1 MAHPIARKPLDRP
14 QLRDMALAYVGRYA
28 TTQAKLASYL
38 GRKLR
43 ERGWAD
49 TETSEALAVEAIVA
63 AMVANHFVDDRAY
76 ADMKAQGMS
85 RRGYGPRRVQ
95 LALSAAGIEAEDM
108 DDALEGARQDQEAAA
123 LAFAKR
129 RRIGPFSREAA
140 DQKQREKAFAAM
152 LRAGHDYAVARRILD
167 LPPELVHTIGTGL
180 DEEGW
185 AS

>member
-28 TTQAKLASYL
+28 TTRAKLASYL

-49 TETSEALAVEAIVA
+49 SETPEALAVEAIVA

-76 ADMKAQGMS
+76 ADMKAQGMT

-95 LALSAAGIEAEDM
+95 NALSAAGIEAEDM

-123 LAFAKR
+123 IAFAKR
-129 RRIGPFSREAA
+129 RRIGPFSREVP

-167 LPPELVHTIGTGL
+167 LPPELVHTIGSGL
-180 DEEGW
+180 DEEGC

>member
-1 MAHPIARKPLDRP
+1 MAHSIARKPLDRP
-14 QLRDMALAYVGRYA
+14 QLRDLALAYVGRYA
-28 TTQAKLASYL
+28 TTRAKLASYL

-49 TETSEALAVEAIVA
+49 PDAAEALAVDEIVA

-108 DDALEGARQDQEAAA
+108 DEALEGARQDQQAAA

-129 RRIGPFSREAA
+129 RRIGPFSRVAP
-140 DQKQREKAFAAM
+140 DQKQREKALAAL
-152 LRAGHDYAVARRILD
+152 LRAGHDFALARRILD
-167 LPPELVHTIGTGL
+167 LPPELVHTIETGL
-180 DEEGW
+180 EEEGC

>member
-28 TTQAKLASYL
+28 TTRAKLASYL

-180 DEEGW
+180 DEEGC